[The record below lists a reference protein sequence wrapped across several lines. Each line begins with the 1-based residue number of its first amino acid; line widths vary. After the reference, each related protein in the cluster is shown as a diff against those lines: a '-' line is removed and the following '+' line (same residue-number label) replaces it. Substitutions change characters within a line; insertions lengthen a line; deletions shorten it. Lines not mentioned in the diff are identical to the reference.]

1 MLSISGAIAIP
12 TSSASWYQSRRGT
25 YDVGTQTKSR
35 SNSSVISANAT
46 VVETMSA
53 SEVASLELSSV
64 SFSSALEAPLEEH
77 PTAIVNNP
85 IIITN
90 MIILF
95 FTAHE
100 HPFLETTCH
109 TSNGALLLQRPVRPV
124 SLTMFLYLCAKRLL
138 TNIPEGTIIDPIK
151 SRA

>member
-1 MLSISGAIAIP
+1 MISISGSIAIP
-12 TSSASWYQSRRGT
+12 TSSASSYRSGRCL
-25 YDVGTQTKSR
+25 YDVGTPTKSR
-35 SNSSVISANAT
+35 SNSSVISVNAT

-85 IIITN
+85 INITN

-95 FTAHE
+95 FSAHE
-100 HPFLETTCH
+100 HAFLETTCH
-109 TSNGALLLQRPVRPV
+109 TSNGALLLERPLRPG
-124 SLTMFLYLCAKRLL
+124 SLRMYLYFRANRLL
-138 TNIPEGTIIDPIK
+138 TNIHQGTII
-151 SRA
+151 